1 MEEQRSGSG
10 RRKNAAYVIIAIATS
25 ILVASLMAYALKNNQ
40 YLYFNGHEYLLVNKS
55 VQGNFTVS
63 AWLYYA
69 HFNGTGVAV
78 SEGIGENEHSIW
90 YMGTGG
96 EVPNV
101 TSCGV
106 FSDELL
112 PGNFTA
118 GWRFASVPFI
128 GTGRWFNIACA
139 FNTTNLSIYVDGR
152 LMNTVATPYKVYGGR
167 IIEVGK
173 RTSTFYLNGNT
184 PTFAYFNGYIANL
197 QIYNTTLNPGNINL
211 LYKQGIKGRPLPGV
225 AIYMPM
231 SGSNYS
237 MLTANP

>member
-101 TSCGV
+101 
-106 FSDELL
+106 
-112 PGNFTA
+112 
-118 GWRFASVPFI
+118 
-128 GTGRWFNIACA
+128 
-139 FNTTNLSIYVDGR
+139 
-152 LMNTVATPYKVYGGR
+152 
-167 IIEVGK
+167 
-173 RTSTFYLNGNT
+173 
-184 PTFAYFNGYIANL
+184 
-197 QIYNTTLNPGNINL
+197 
-211 LYKQGIKGRPLPGV
+211 
-225 AIYMPM
+225 
-231 SGSNYS
+231 
-237 MLTANP
+237 